1 MNRNAPLFIMILFVF
16 LFLYKDRVK
25 DIIEEYFHLQVVS
38 LVKLFKNQLKSPIN
52 GRLANVSEITGQAI
66 LSEPPLSVEVDAFM
80 SGKITKTLDEEGV
93 VIETE
98 GVMIQM
104 IHTIGE
110 NGFAVDE
117 RSFLRDIGFIIE
129 AVRSTLYREMG
140 IAHPMS
146 DIISAITKVR
156 DSNNTS
162 SQFHFS
168 IDDDKLRMITEKLN
182 EEETTDP
189 EIP

>member
-1 MNRNAPLFIMILFVF
+1 MQENVLFSDNL
-16 LFLYKDRVK
+16 
-25 DIIEEYFHLQVVS
+25 
-38 LVKLFKNQLKSPIN
+38 
-52 GRLANVSEITGQAI
+52 
-66 LSEPPLSVEVDAFM
+66 
-80 SGKITKTLDEEGV
+80 
-93 VIETE
+93 TE

>member
-1 MNRNAPLFIMILFVF
+1 MINNNDESVNENVIQGPW
-16 LFLYKDRVK
+16 KKNSKRPVK
-25 DIIEEYFHLQVVS
+25 I
-38 LVKLFKNQLKSPIN
+38 P
-52 GRLANVSEITGQAI
+52 
-66 LSEPPLSVEVDAFM
+66 EVDVMEMQENVLF
-80 SGKITKTLDEEGV
+80 SDNL
-93 VIETE
+93 TE